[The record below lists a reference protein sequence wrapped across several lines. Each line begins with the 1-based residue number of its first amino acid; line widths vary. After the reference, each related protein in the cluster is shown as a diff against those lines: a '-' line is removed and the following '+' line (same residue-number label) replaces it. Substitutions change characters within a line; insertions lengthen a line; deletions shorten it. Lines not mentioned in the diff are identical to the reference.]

1 MKSSIRRL
9 SEFLDDRPGRPVR
22 AEEQLTKA
30 ERGLFRSL
38 KTMGERAIKGREIE
52 RCLFEVRFKGG
63 RATFRMMME
72 GRHSMS
78 IAHQVVRRFQEHREL
93 EFVNAVKTKK
103 GAKVV
108 LRPVFGEVND
118 QQIKKISR

>member
-1 MKSSIRRL
+1 MKNSFQRL
-9 SEFLDDRPGRPVR
+9 SEFLDDRPERPVK
-22 AEEQLTKA
+22 AEEQLTA
-30 ERGLFRSL
+30 AARGLFRSL

-52 RCLFEVRFKGG
+52 HCLFEVRFKGG
-63 RATFRMMME
+63 RATLRMMME

-93 EFVNAVKTKK
+93 EFVNAVKTKR

-118 QQIKKISR
+118 